1 MVMIAS
7 LHLYANETDSMDDSI
22 EALHELTHF
31 FYSKLT
37 PIYGIVRECTENTIF
52 SVTMPQIG
60 DEAWNKNE
68 NSSSRTQSSR
78 PFNQHATE
86 GQLQILMRPLI
97 FN

>member
-37 PIYGIVRECTENTIF
+37 PIYGIVRECTENTVF
-52 SVTMPQIG
+52 SVTMRKSAMKLGIKTKTAAQG
-60 DEAWNKNE
+60 L
-68 NSSSRTQSSR
+68 SRVV
-78 PFNQHATE
+78 H
-86 GQLQILMRPLI
+86 LI
-97 FN
+97 NMLLKDNLTANI